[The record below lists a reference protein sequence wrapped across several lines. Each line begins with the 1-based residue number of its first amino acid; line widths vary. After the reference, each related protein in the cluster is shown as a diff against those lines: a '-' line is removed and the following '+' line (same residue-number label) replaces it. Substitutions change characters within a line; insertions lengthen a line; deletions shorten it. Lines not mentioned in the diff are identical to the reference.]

1 MGSQAL
7 ALAVQLHLALP
18 HVELELLGRVAGG
31 AVGHGDVL
39 GDVPGAAQPVRQR
52 HEPRGERSSGN
63 GCAAPKASGDLRDH
77 LGKVP
82 RGGNGRVECEHMR
95 GAMCVRLGTCLCAH
109 SSGLAKPP
117 THEKP
122 KDKSRIPSPGQTP

>member
-95 GAMCVRLGTCLCAH
+95 GAMCVCGWGHVSVLIPRAW
-109 SSGLAKPP
+109 
-117 THEKP
+117 
-122 KDKSRIPSPGQTP
+122 PSPPHTRSPRNETHRSTW